1 MPLSDERK
9 ERDNIGAGAIVVQ
22 CQGLHGP
29 AVSNCRRRTV
39 TTPRERSGS
48 NITMTGL
55 VHTAIQNLFQ
65 QDVSTFA
72 DVVQRV
78 GFDWSCIRSHATA
91 RPDLWALLVGL
102 LCLSWYLYNYG
113 FSKDQNATENLTL
126 PAVQALA
133 VVFTPTCGA
142 WPSHLTSHFATARVL
157 TSNRVQV
164 NISDLWEQICCGN
177 IEVRDSRDLSEL
189 VGGKMRSYGWRFKLS
204 VDRSL
209 WLQTARWITSHY
221 FEPSQVI

>member
-1 MPLSDERK
+1 
-9 ERDNIGAGAIVVQ
+9 
-22 CQGLHGP
+22 
-29 AVSNCRRRTV
+29 
-39 TTPRERSGS
+39 
-48 NITMTGL
+48 MTG
-55 VHTAIQNLFQ
+55 IFRLFQ
-65 QDVSTFA
+65 QDISTFA
-72 DVVQRV
+72 DVVQCV
-78 GFDWSCIRSHATA
+78 GSDWSCIRGHATA

-102 LCLSWYLYNYG
+102 LCLSWYLYIYQ
-113 FSKDQNATENLTL
+113 FSKDQIATENLSL

-133 VVFTPTCGA
+133 IFFTPTCGA
-142 WPSHLTSHFATARVL
+142 WPSHLASHFTTASVL
-157 TSNRVQV
+157 TSNRVEV
-164 NISDLWEQICCGN
+164 NTSDLWEQICCGN